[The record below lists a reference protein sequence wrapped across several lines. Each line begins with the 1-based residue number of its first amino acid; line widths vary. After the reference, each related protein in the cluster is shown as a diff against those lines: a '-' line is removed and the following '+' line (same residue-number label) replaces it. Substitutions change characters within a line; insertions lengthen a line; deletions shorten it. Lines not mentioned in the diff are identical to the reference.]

1 MSDKKKQVLA
11 FDFGGGSGRAILG
24 TLENGKIHME
34 EVHRFSNDPVIVN
47 GTMYWDTLRHFFEI
61 KQGIVKAK
69 QKGGFESIG
78 IDTWG
83 VDFGLLD
90 EHGDLL
96 ESAVHYRDDR
106 TLGMQEEV
114 FKVIPKEEVY
124 NLTGNQFENFNTI
137 FQLYSLVQK
146 RPWILE
152 KADTLLLT
160 PDLFNYFLT
169 GEKKAEYTMATT
181 TQLMDTFA
189 DMLRSTAKE
198 LEKSLFSDERLEKKL
213 ASHLKKRG
221 IRVLYSSFFLNREG
235 KYEVHLTARA
245 VKNTCVTIKALVK
258 AVSEVMGRQFIAES
272 DQAFMLGKEYQTIV
286 CMEGPVFY
294 TLYGVARI
302 GKDCNKISGDNFMMR
317 ELGGGKLAVALSD
330 GMGSGEKACRE
341 STLVMELLEELL
353 EAGFPAKAAIQM
365 INTTLVMGREEI
377 HFSTVDLSMFDLY
390 TGECRL
396 IKAGASSTFIK
407 KGNKVERISSSSLPI
422 GVMHSIEI
430 ESVQRTLEDGDF
442 VVMIT
447 DGVLDALPVGE
458 QDLLMETIIGG
469 TTGGNP
475 KELAHH
481 ILEQVL
487 NWTGE
492 EPMDDM
498 TVLAVGIWN
507 CQDTCILGTDSV

>member
-1 MSDKKKQVLA
+1 MRGSDGYV
-11 FDFGGGSGRAILG
+11 
-24 TLENGKIHME
+24 
-34 EVHRFSNDPVIVN
+34 
-47 GTMYWDTLRHFFEI
+47 
-61 KQGIVKAK
+61 
-69 QKGGFESIG
+69 
-78 IDTWG
+78 
-83 VDFGLLD
+83 
-90 EHGDLL
+90 
-96 ESAVHYRDDR
+96 
-106 TLGMQEEV
+106 
-114 FKVIPKEEVY
+114 
-124 NLTGNQFENFNTI
+124 
-137 FQLYSLVQK
+137 
-146 RPWILE
+146 
-152 KADTLLLT
+152 
-160 PDLFNYFLT
+160 
-169 GEKKAEYTMATT
+169 
-181 TQLMDTFA
+181 A

>member
-1 MSDKKKQVLA
+1 
-11 FDFGGGSGRAILG
+11 
-24 TLENGKIHME
+24 
-34 EVHRFSNDPVIVN
+34 
-47 GTMYWDTLRHFFEI
+47 
-61 KQGIVKAK
+61 
-69 QKGGFESIG
+69 
-78 IDTWG
+78 
-83 VDFGLLD
+83 
-90 EHGDLL
+90 
-96 ESAVHYRDDR
+96 
-106 TLGMQEEV
+106 
-114 FKVIPKEEVY
+114 
-124 NLTGNQFENFNTI
+124 
-137 FQLYSLVQK
+137 
-146 RPWILE
+146 
-152 KADTLLLT
+152 
-160 PDLFNYFLT
+160 
-169 GEKKAEYTMATT
+169 
-181 TQLMDTFA
+181 
-189 DMLRSTAKE
+189 
-198 LEKSLFSDERLEKKL
+198 
-213 ASHLKKRG
+213 
-221 IRVLYSSFFLNREG
+221 
-235 KYEVHLTARA
+235 
-245 VKNTCVTIKALVK
+245 
-258 AVSEVMGRQFIAES
+258 
-272 DQAFMLGKEYQTIV
+272 
-286 CMEGPVFY
+286 
-294 TLYGVARI
+294 
-302 GKDCNKISGDNFMMR
+302 
-317 ELGGGKLAVALSD
+317 
-330 GMGSGEKACRE
+330 
-341 STLVMELLEELL
+341 
-353 EAGFPAKAAIQM
+353 M

-430 ESVQRTLEDGDF
+430 ESVQRTLKDGDF